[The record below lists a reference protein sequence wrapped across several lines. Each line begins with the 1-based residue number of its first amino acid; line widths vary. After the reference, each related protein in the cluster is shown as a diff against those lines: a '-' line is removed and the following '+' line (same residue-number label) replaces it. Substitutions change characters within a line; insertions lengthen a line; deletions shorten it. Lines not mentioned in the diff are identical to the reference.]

1 MGVIYDFLMDCFRTN
16 KASGSGSG
24 SGQPGADGFSPYIGA
39 NGNWIDKNG
48 DTGIKA
54 ELSGSYIEFSAVD
67 ASGNYTLSGTTTVP
81 YAVLTNAGKFYPV
94 EKGSVTVNTS
104 LNTTTLN
111 VTPYL
116 AYDNAATFSGTW
128 RIYTAA
134 YCPSSDAAYTKAA
147 ADSRFMPL
155 YPARAISFRPAANAG
170 TGGYIDFH
178 HNGTKLDSYTSRIA
192 EWNAGELTINADDVV
207 KIMAT
212 NGATLHTKAPNGSW
226 TTYNL
231 EMPPGSI
238 IKYAVSGSIPA
249 GYLACR
255 GQAISR
261 TSYSRLFGLIGTTF
275 GSGDGSTTFNL
286 PDFTSTD
293 ETGITSIIHY

>member
-1 MGVIYDFLMDCFRTN
+1 MAIAINPHFDPVLGKMRNQD
-16 KASGSGSG
+16 AGG
-24 SGQPGADGFSPYIGA
+24 SGQDGFSPYIGE

-48 DTGIKA
+48 DTGVQAAIN
-54 ELSGSYIEFSAVD
+54 GSYIEFSSVD
-67 ASGNYTLSGTTTVP
+67 ASGNYTMAGDTTIP
-81 YAVLTNAGKFYPV
+81 AAVLTNKGKLYQC
-94 EKGSVTVNTS
+94 EKGSVVVDTVNH
-104 LNTTTLN
+104 TTTLN
-111 VTPYL
+111 VAPYL

-134 YCPSSDAAYTKAA
+134 YCPSSDAAYTKTA

-192 EWNAGELTINADDVV
+192 EWNAGELMINADNVV
-207 KIMAT
+207 KIVAT

-231 EMPPGSI
+231 EIPPGSI
-238 IKYAVSGSIPA
+238 IKYAVSGSIPP
-249 GYLACR
+249 GYLSCR

-261 TSYSRLFGLIGTTF
+261 TSYSRLFSLIGTTF

-286 PDFTSTD
+286 PDFTNTD